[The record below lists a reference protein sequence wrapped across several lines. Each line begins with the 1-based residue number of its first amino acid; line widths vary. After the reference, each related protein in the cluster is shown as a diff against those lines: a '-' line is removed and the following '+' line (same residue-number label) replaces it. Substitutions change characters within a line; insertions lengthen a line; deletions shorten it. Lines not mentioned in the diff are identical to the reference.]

1 MTPVVFVHG
10 LWLHSSSW
18 DAWID
23 LFKEHGYEAIAPEW
37 PGVPGTVAE
46 ARADPSAGGGH
57 GITAIADHYAGIIQA
72 LPEKPVVIGHSF
84 GGLLDAEPARSRPR
98 PGRRG
103 HRPRARQGRVRA
115 AAVGAAGRLDRPAQP
130 GQPVANRRT
139 VPFGLPVRVRQRAVR
154 RGVRVAVRQVG
165 DPVDGAAAVRG
176 GVRQLRAAL
185 TRRRARRPDRGPLLI
200 TAGGRDHTVPAAIS
214 RSTFKL
220 QRKAGAPTDLREFPD
235 RGHSLTIDSGWRDV
249 AATVLDWLSTRAGS

>member
-84 GGLLDAEPARSRPR
+84 GGLLAQNLLGRGLR

-103 HRPRARQGRVRA
+103 HRPRAHQGRVRA

-130 GQPVANRRT
+130 GQPVANRRV
-139 VPFGLPVRVRQRAVR
+139 VPFGLPVRVRQRGVR
-154 RGVRVAVRQVG
+154 RGVRRRCTTSGRSRRPGGRCSRRPSPTSRHTHRPPCSPAPTAGRCSS
-165 DPVDGAAAVRG
+165 PPAGATTRC
-176 GVRQLRAAL
+176 
-185 TRRRARRPDRGPLLI
+185 RRRSAGPRSRCSARPARRRICASSP
-200 TAGGRDHTVPAAIS
+200 TAG
-214 RSTFKL
+214 
-220 QRKAGAPTDLREFPD
+220 
-235 RGHSLTIDSGWRDV
+235 
-249 AATVLDWLSTRAGS
+249 TR